1 MLTRRDRGGSVG
13 RDDLPAAEEVL
24 GYFEE
29 LSNWGRW
36 GDDDAL
42 GTLNFVTPEA
52 TLAAAAEIQLGRSVS
67 CAWDIVARQRDGDLF
82 GTPQRYMLN
91 HGQGLADE
99 HRVVPPHRRADDR
112 GFGAS
117 EFFGLV
123 FHGLNVSHI
132 DALSHIFW
140 DRRMYNGYPAELV
153 TSQLG
158 ATRLAITDIADG
170 VTTRGVLLDVARAKG
185 VDWLEPGTP
194 VTPADLEEA
203 EVAQGV
209 TVRSGDIVFLRTG
222 HCRYKHAHG
231 PAKTNAGQ
239 PGWHASALPWI
250 HEREVAAIGCD
261 TGQDVTPSGY
271 HKAGLNLPVHS
282 IGISAMG
289 LWLIDNLD
297 LEAVGDVAAELG
309 RWSFFLSLQPLRI
322 EGGTGSP
329 LNPVAIF

>member
-1 MLTRRDRGGSVG
+1 MTEPHTQEAP
-13 RDDLPAAEEVL
+13 LPSADEVFE
-24 GYFEE
+24 YFDQ

-36 GDDDAL
+36 GPDDAR
-42 GTLNFVTPEA
+42 GTLNFVTPG
-52 TLAAAAEIQLGRSVS
+52 TTRAAAAEIVTGRSVS
-67 CAWDIVARQRDGDLF
+67 CAWDIVTRQQEGDLF

-91 HGQGLADE
+91 HGQGLADPE
-99 HRVVPPHRRADDR
+99 RVVPPHRRADDR

-123 FHGLNVSHI
+123 FHGLNITHI

-140 DRRMYNGYPAELV
+140 DRQMYNGYPAEWV

-158 ATRLAITDIADG
+158 ATRLAVTDIRDG
-170 VTTRGVLLDVARAKG
+170 VSTRGVLLDVARAKG

-194 VTPADLEEA
+194 VTPADLELAEA
-203 EVAQGV
+203 RQNVK
-209 TVRSGDIVFLRTG
+209 VRSGDIVFLRTG
-222 HCRYKHAHG
+222 HGRSRHEDG
-231 PAKTNAGQ
+231 PGKTNRGQ

-271 HKAGLNLPVHS
+271 HDVGLNLPVHS

-297 LEAVGDVAAELG
+297 LEALAATAEELT
-309 RWSFFLSLQPLRI
+309 RWTFFLSLQPLRI
-322 EGGTGSP
+322 DGGTGSP

>member
-1 MLTRRDRGGSVG
+1 VSDTEQEAP
-13 RDDLPAAEEVL
+13 LPTADEVL
-24 GYFEE
+24 GYFEQ

-36 GDDDAL
+36 GADDAR
-42 GTLNFVTPEA
+42 GTLNFVTPEI
-52 TLAAAAEIQLGRSVS
+52 TLAAAQEIKTGRSVS
-67 CAWDIVARQRDGDLF
+67 CAWDIVARQQEGDLF

-91 HGQGLADE
+91 HGQGLADAD
-99 HRVVPPHRRADDR
+99 RVTPPHRRADDR

-140 DRRMYNGYPAELV
+140 DQKMYNGYPAELV

-158 ATRLAITDIADG
+158 ATRLAITDIKDG
-170 VTTRGVLLDVARAKG
+170 ISTRGVLLDVARAKG
-185 VDWLEPGTP
+185 VDWLDPGTP
-194 VTPADLEEA
+194 VTPADLELA
-203 EVAQGV
+203 EQAQGV
-209 TVRSGDIVFLRTG
+209 RVQSGDAVFLRTG
-222 HCRYKHAHG
+222 YGKYRQEHG
-231 PAKTNAGQ
+231 PGKTTRGQ

-250 HEREVAAIGCD
+250 HQREVAVIGCD

-271 HKAGLNLPVHS
+271 YEAGLSLPVHS

-297 LEAVGDVAAELG
+297 LEAVAEASIELS

-329 LNPVAIF
+329 LNPVALF

>member
-1 MLTRRDRGGSVG
+1 MSNRNDGSTAE
-13 RDDLPAAEEVL
+13 LPSAEEVH
-24 GYFEE
+24 GYFEQ

-36 GDDDAL
+36 GEDDSL

-52 TLAAAAEIQLGRSVS
+52 AVAAAKEIQTGRSVS
-67 CAWDIVARQRDGDLF
+67 CAWTITAQRQEGDLF

-99 HRVVPPHRRADDR
+99 DRVLPPHRRASDR

-117 EFFGLV
+117 EFVGFV
-123 FHGLNVSHI
+123 FHGLNITHL

-140 DRRMYNGYPAELV
+140 DRKMYNGYPAEWV

-158 ATRLAITDIADG
+158 ATRLAITDVQGGI
-170 VTTRGVLLDVARAKG
+170 TTRGVLLDVARAKG

-194 VTPADLEEA
+194 VTPADLELA
-203 EVAQGV
+203 EQQQGIH
-209 TVRSGDIVFLRTG
+209 VRSGDVVFLRTG
-222 HCRYKHAHG
+222 HGRDRQENG
-231 PAKTNAGQ
+231 PGKTTRGQ
-239 PGWHASALPWI
+239 PGWHASALPWL
-250 HEREVAAIGCD
+250 HEREVAVIGCD

-271 HKAGLNLPVHS
+271 ERAGLNLPVHS

-289 LWLIDNLD
+289 LWLLDNMD
-297 LEAVGDVAAELG
+297 LEALATTAEELE
-309 RWSFFLSLQPLRI
+309 RWSFFVSLQPLRI
-322 EGGTGSP
+322 EGATGSP

>member
-1 MLTRRDRGGSVG
+1 LDKA
-13 RDDLPAAEEVL
+13 DLSSLPSSLPSAEEIFE
-24 GYFEE
+24 YFDR

-36 GDDDAL
+36 GEQDAR
-42 GTLNFVTPEA
+42 GTLNFVTPEV
-52 TLAAAAEIQLGRSVS
+52 TLAAAGEIQIGRSVS
-67 CAWDIVARQRDGDLF
+67 CAWDIVTRHQEGDLF

-91 HGQGLADE
+91 HGQGLADPD
-99 HRVVPPHRRADDR
+99 RVTPPHRKPDDR

-123 FHGLNVSHI
+123 FHGLNITHI

-140 DRRMYNGYPAELV
+140 DRKMYNGYPAEWV

-158 ATRLAITDIADG
+158 ATRLAITDIKEG
-170 VTTRGVLLDVARAKG
+170 VSTRGVLLDVARAKG

-194 VTPADLEEA
+194 VTPTDLEEA
-203 EVAQGV
+203 ERAQGIRV
-209 TVRSGDIVFLRTG
+209 HSGDVVFLRTG
-222 HCRYKHAHG
+222 YGRSRHEHG
-231 PAKTNAGQ
+231 SGKTNRGQ

-271 HKAGLNLPVHS
+271 SEAGLNLPVHS

-297 LEAVGDVAAELG
+297 LEALAESATELN

-329 LNPVAIF
+329 LNPVALF

>member
-1 MLTRRDRGGSVG
+1 MGTDGPTSP
-13 RDDLPAAEEVL
+13 LPSASEVL
-24 GYFEE
+24 GYFEQ

-36 GDDDAL
+36 GDDDAR
-42 GTLNFVTPEA
+42 GTLNFITPE
-52 TLAAAAEIQLGRSVS
+52 TTRAAATEIQTGQSVS
-67 CAWDIVARQRDGDLF
+67 CAWDIVAQRQEGDLF

-91 HGQGLADE
+91 HGQGLADPD
-99 HRVVPPHRRADDR
+99 RVVPPHRNPDDR

-123 FHGLNVSHI
+123 FHGLNVTHL

-140 DRRMYNGYPAELV
+140 DRKMYNGYAAELV

-158 ATRLAITDIADG
+158 ATRLAVTDIKDG
-170 VTTRGVLLDVARAKG
+170 ITTRGVLLDVARAKG
-185 VDWLEPGTP
+185 VEWLAPGTP
-194 VTPADLEEA
+194 VTPADLELAEA
-203 EVAQGV
+203 AQNV
-209 TVRSGDIVFLRTG
+209 QVRSGDIVLLRTG
-222 HCRYKHAHG
+222 HSRARHENG
-231 PAKTNAGQ
+231 PGKTSRGQ

-271 HKAGLNLPVHS
+271 QAEGLNLPVHS
-282 IGISAMG
+282 IGIAAMG

-297 LEAVGDVAAELG
+297 LEGVATAAAEHN